1 MNSAQ
6 FVGNLGRDFELQT
19 HTKKSNGEA
28 FVVAKNSVAITERRV
43 FIDSQ
48 GNKIT
53 QEHTDWIPIQIFGR
67 SAEIAEQY
75 FKKGDKFAC
84 TGKIRTSTYKD
95 EQGNTRGSWCV
106 EVKSF
111 DFLKPKAEN
120 ADNAANAGVVNQAQ
134 AQNLQAQP
142 PQPEP
147 ANVVTDEIIEN
158 AEETAAVE
166 SEDLPFG

>member
-1 MNSAQ
+1 MNNAQ

-19 HTKKSNGEA
+19 HTRKSSGES

-43 FIDSQ
+43 FNDTQ
-48 GNKIT
+48 GNRIT
-53 QEHTDWIPIQIFGR
+53 QEHTDWIPIQIFGK

-84 TGKIRTSTYKD
+84 VCKIRTSTYTDDKG
-95 EQGNTRGSWCV
+95 QTRSGWV
-106 EVKSF
+106 AEVKSF
-111 DFLKPKAEN
+111 DFLKSKAESQ
-120 ADNAANAGVVNQAQ
+120 AENQTPAP
-134 AQNLQAQP
+134 QNL

-147 ANVVTDEIIEN
+147 ANVVTDDIIEN

-166 SEDLPFG
+166 SENTF